1 MSASSLNHPEGV
13 RNDVDRCR
21 LCGQSVTLD
30 CDLVL
35 AAILDAAALDG
46 HPSSASGMT
55 IEEIVSYVRQLEL
68 RWMADQR
75 TIYRSQ
81 RYYRKAV

>member
-1 MSASSLNHPEGV
+1 MSTSSLNHPEGV

-68 RWMADQR
+68 RWLADQR

>member
-1 MSASSLNHPEGV
+1 MSASNGKHPKGV
-13 RNDVDRCR
+13 CKDVDRCR
-21 LCGQSVTLD
+21 LCGHGPIPN

-55 IEEIVSYVRQLEL
+55 IEEIVSYVRELEL

-81 RYYRKAV
+81 RYYRKAF